1 MAYQIEVLCNLY
13 SLIRGNYQEWRPTK
27 PIGRDEKPY
36 EWATEREAESLKGGT
51 IARIDADE
59 LVLYKVALPYAKD
72 FEGLASQA
80 LKVELDSPLSELSEI
95 FPKKPTAKVVSI
107 LVEVPVISE

>member
-1 MAYQIEVLCNLY
+1 MAELCLY
-13 SLIRGNYQEWRPTK
+13 VYVIGLGK
-27 PIGRDEKPY
+27 PFRVDIQRSKDVYDLMEAILSKKPN
-36 EWATEREAESLKGGT
+36 ALKD
-51 IARIDADE
+51 IDADE